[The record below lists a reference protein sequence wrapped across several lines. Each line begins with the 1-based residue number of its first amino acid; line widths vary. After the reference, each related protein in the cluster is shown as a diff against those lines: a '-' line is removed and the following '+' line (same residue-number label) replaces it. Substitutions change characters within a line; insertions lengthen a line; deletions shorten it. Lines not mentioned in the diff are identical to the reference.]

1 MLGALPH
8 KTKQFFF
15 LLIKLSIV
23 FGAAYFIYNKLANN
37 PNLDF
42 KVFIDFTSENNVF
55 STKNIISLAILTIF
69 NWLFEI
75 LKWQNLVSVIKN
87 ISFFEALKQSLAS
100 LTASLFTPNRIG
112 EYGAKALYFSSSRK
126 KVMLLNL
133 ISNMSQM
140 LITTILGGIGLIVFS
155 SKYEINIDSF
165 KILRILVFG
174 VMIIS
179 FTAFGVRRKK
189 IKIRGFDFS
198 KIIDFIKS
206 ISRIVITKTFVFS
219 LTRYLIFSFQFYYL
233 LTIFGIDVYYINAM
247 IVISSMY
254 LLSSIIPS
262 IFIFDVI
269 VKGSVALYLFN
280 IVGVNDLTILSIIT
294 IMWLLNFVLPS
305 IVGSAFVMS
314 FNYKNTFK
322 TN

>member
-42 KVFIDFTSENNVF
+42 KVFIDFTSKNSVF
-55 STKNIISLAILTIF
+55 STKNIITLVILTIF
-69 NWLFEI
+69 NWFFEI

>member
-8 KTKQFFF
+8 KTKEFFF

-42 KVFIDFTSENNVF
+42 KVFIDFTSKNSVF
-55 STKNIISLAILTIF
+55 STKNIIYLVILTIF
-69 NWLFEI
+69 NWFFEI

-165 KILRILVFG
+165 KILRILVLGF
-174 VMIIS
+174 MIIS
-179 FTAFGVRRKK
+179 LTVFGVRRNK

>member
-23 FGAAYFIYNKLANN
+23 FGAAYFIYNKLSNN

-42 KVFIDFTSENNVF
+42 KVFINFTSKNSVF
-55 STKNIISLAILTIF
+55 STKNIISLVILTIF
-69 NWLFEI
+69 NWFFEI

-140 LITTILGGIGLIVFS
+140 LITTILGGIGFIVFT

-165 KILRILVFG
+165 KILRILVLGF
-174 VMIIS
+174 MIIS
-179 FTAFGVRRKK
+179 FTVFGVRHHK

-254 LLSSIIPS
+254 LLSSIIPN

-305 IVGSAFVMS
+305 ILGSAFVMS